1 MYTSVCKE
9 CKDAFASCKA
19 TALRVMNLWFVKGLG
34 YLDIYGCYSNPKSSY
49 SIVRQASIICE

>member
-19 TALRVMNLWFVKGLG
+19 TALRVMNFWFVKGFG
-34 YLDIYGCYSNPKSSY
+34 YLTFGVFGESKSSY
-49 SIVRQASIICE
+49 TLVGQASCICE